1 MEKTMNKITVKIGN
15 QEVVLDS
22 DDLKFT
28 DATLN
33 LFLERISG
41 RIDYIGQN
49 LANAQRICSMVE
61 QKYEYAFINSFKE
74 FKEASKSDKT
84 AELCAK
90 AESEVQRLK
99 MDLIESKYNK
109 DLIYNH
115 LQALHSAR
123 EDAHNRG
130 HMLRKEMD
138 KLSSSFLKPTNDF
151 SVSEVLKEYD
161 L

>member
-1 MEKTMNKITVKIGN
+1 MNKKTVKVGN
-15 QEVVLDS
+15 QEVILDS
-22 DDLKFT
+22 GDLKFT

-33 LFLERISG
+33 VFLEKIGG

-61 QKYEYAFINSFKE
+61 QKYDFAFITAFKAL
-74 FKEASKSDKT
+74 KEEGKSDKT
-84 AELCAK
+84 SELLAK
-90 AESEVQRLK
+90 ADPEVQRLK
-99 MDLIESKYNK
+99 MVLIESKYNK

-115 LQALHSAR
+115 LQALNSAR

-138 KLSSSFLKPTNDF
+138 KLSNSFLKPSD
-151 SVSEVLKEYD
+151 SIDDIIKDVEI
-161 L
+161 